1 MESKQTVLGIA
12 ALFARIR
19 WQSHNDAAAR
29 DYARLRSVF
38 KCMTFTP
45 LLRLLVTNASSQ
57 QQTVFNSSLRPDY
70 RPLVAAFPLFN
81 PPFNYA
87 NFA

>member
-29 DYARLRSVF
+29 DYARLKSVF
-38 KCMTFTP
+38 KCMTFFCSFIAIISDK
-45 LLRLLVTNASSQ
+45 RIVS
-57 QQTVFNSSLRPDY
+57 
-70 RPLVAAFPLFN
+70 AADGL
-81 PPFNYA
+81 
-87 NFA
+87 